1 MQIIVK
7 FSFPENS
14 CNQVEGAVDA
24 EGLGQCPLRD
34 VQDGPGAP
42 RVPGVPDL
50 VAAVGDGLAQRR
62 HLCRARGKGGGGGR
76 GARAAAASP
85 PMQEKGRAGR

>member
-14 CNQVEGAVDA
+14 CNQVQSAVDT
-24 EGLGQCPLRD
+24 EGLSQRSLRD
-34 VQDGPGAP
+34 MQDGDGAA

-62 HLCRARGKGGGGGR
+62 TLLHLII
-76 GARAAAASP
+76 
-85 PMQEKGRAGR
+85 